1 MSQAKIY
8 VGNLSYQTSSDEL
21 QDIFGEFGS
30 ISELKLIID
39 HETNRSKGFGFI
51 TYEDSGAAQQACEK
65 MNGTDLGGRQLKV
78 SPAKEGGSGSGG
90 RRGGNGGRGGNN
102 GRGGQGGRG
111 GNGGGGDRFNR

>member
-8 VGNLSYQTSSDEL
+8 VGNLSYQTTSEEL
-21 QDIFGEFGS
+21 QDLFGEFGT

-51 TYEDSGAAQQACEK
+51 TYEDNGAAQQACEK
-65 MNGTDLGGRQLKV
+65 MNGTDLGGRQIKV

-90 RRGGNGGRGGNN
+90 GRRG
-102 GRGGQGGRG
+102 GGRG
-111 GNGGGGDRFNR
+111 GNGGGYNR